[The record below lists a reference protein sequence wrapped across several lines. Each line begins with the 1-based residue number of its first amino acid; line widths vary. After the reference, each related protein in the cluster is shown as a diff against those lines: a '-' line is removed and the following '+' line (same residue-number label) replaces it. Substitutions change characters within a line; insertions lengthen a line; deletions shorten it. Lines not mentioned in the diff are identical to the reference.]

1 MLYFMS
7 FKVGAFNV
15 LVLVIL
21 LIFYFYKNEFFKY
34 VLERFLTTYR
44 VNISFVLLMNFW
56 FFPFTNHHTRTL
68 NSL

>member
-1 MLYFMS
+1 MLYFIS
-7 FKVGAFNV
+7 LKASAFNV
-15 LVLVIL
+15 LALFFL

-44 VNISFVLLMNFW
+44 VNISFVLLMVSD